1 MGPEEQLPAEVPAE
15 ELSRRAQM
23 MFSGT
28 TGAVVASG
36 SVAATTAPSYQLVSD
51 VSDVIEALEK
61 DRPQLFDRFAE
72 QRPCGLLC
80 QRGAAGML
88 LADVLGLPL
97 VPWVLAEPIGKAAL
111 KLKGAI
117 PGEKKKAKKKAKRR
131 GADAEAAAAALLRRA
146 VALPLPTA
154 DEVKAAWRRIA
165 REARSRASPPAPAP
179 ALELSAPPA
188 PEPEPEAEP
197 APRAICARAH
207 DRFDMAQTPDAI
219 VAIGTAFYIARCM
232 GEGCDSY
239 YEEDLDMAQ
248 LKYKHAL
255 RRLARSYPGEFDG
268 LSQSSWWQLIQWT
281 TRMRALGLPIPAAER
296 AAAKMEMCV
305 ERPAACW
312 LSRYG
317 TCGKC
322 EDRGDTG
329 PGGCMCAYT
338 RPGM

>member
-111 KLKGAI
+111 KLKGVI
-117 PGEKKKAKKKAKRR
+117 PGEKKKANKKKAKRR

-255 RRLARSYPGEFDG
+255 RRLARSYPGEFVLTG
-268 LSQSSWWQLIQWT
+268 SL
-281 TRMRALGLPIPAAER
+281 RA
-296 AAAKMEMCV
+296 
-305 ERPAACW
+305 
-312 LSRYG
+312 
-317 TCGKC
+317 
-322 EDRGDTG
+322 RGG
-329 PGGCMCAYT
+329 S
-338 RPGM
+338 